1 MDNEEL
7 VNEYIAQLT
16 KSVNDLT
23 VENILLRSKQA
34 QSGKTAGNLVEQ
46 VHRQIEEIK
55 ELKEAQQNLPTV
67 DEAQQSQEFI
77 DLKAK
82 SDEAEDYILRL
93 EEGLEKA
100 NEIIA
105 KFEQE
110 KDAAIAK
117 CAELEKQL
125 KSDSRNGKKVKE
137 ITTESEEYKTLYKQN
152 VALLKTVDFNEKKI
166 TELKEKLHAYIR
178 DAAEVT
184 QDLGAYK

>member
-34 QSGKTAGNLVEQ
+34 QSSKTAGNLVEQ

-55 ELKEAQQNLPTV
+55 ELKEAQQNSPTV
-67 DEAQQSQEFI
+67 DESQQSQEFI

-125 KSDSRNGKKVKE
+125 SSTGKKVKE